1 MKFAPLIFAFC
12 LFPVCSWSAQS
23 GDPAPECSLPLL
35 TDDSQTVSLNQFK
48 GKVILLD
55 FWASWCPPC
64 EKSFPFLDQL
74 QEKFK
79 SKGLEVITVNLDEEK
94 QDALTFIKS
103 RPVTFT
109 IVHDSEGICPELYQV
124 QAMPSSYLIDK
135 SGKIKYVNYGFLTS
149 EEEAL
154 TNQVTS
160 LLNE

>member
-1 MKFAPLIFAFC
+1 MVF
-12 LFPVCSWSAQS
+12 
-23 GDPAPECSLPLL
+23 
-35 TDDSQTVSLNQFK
+35 
-48 GKVILLD
+48 LD

-74 QEKFK
+74 HEKYH

-94 QDALTFIKS
+94 QEALNFIQ
-103 RPVTFT
+103 RLPVKFT
-109 IVHDSEGICPELYQV
+109 IVYDSEGTCPELYQV